1 MRVLNQYILAI
12 PIGPI
17 SAIVLGILL
26 GILKLQSGL
35 FGIPV
40 ACSSPALSHKLYRH
54 DPECHFGELRNSKF
68 EYSRSASSIP
78 DITSGCHR
86 YHASLSTEIFGEFRS
101 EFVRISLLCMFIVIS
116 PPCVIHK
123 AGKYSSKWL
132 ANPSRYSSLYHADS
146 FAKIQKYS
154 SLQRSLQKDRSTDLH
169 RSLSAN
175 TGKLR
180 P

>member
-1 MRVLNQYILAI
+1 MAI

-40 ACSSPALSHKLYRH
+40 ACSSPALSHKLYGIN
-54 DPECHFGELRNSKF
+54 FIGMIQSATSVSF

-101 EFVRISLLCMFIVIS
+101 EFVRISLLCMFIVMP

-169 RSLSAN
+169 RSLSAK
-175 TGKLR
+175 TGKLQL
-180 P
+180 